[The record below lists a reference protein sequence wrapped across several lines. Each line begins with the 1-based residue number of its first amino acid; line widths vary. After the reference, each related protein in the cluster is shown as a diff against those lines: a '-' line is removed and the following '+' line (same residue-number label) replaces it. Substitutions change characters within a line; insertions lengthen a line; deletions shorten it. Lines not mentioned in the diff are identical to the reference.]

1 MSPKRVI
8 HVNDKTVE
16 KYLNEGVQLLRLME
30 KLNYTTV
37 CADILMCYGVAL
49 FTDLKSFFFVSLF
62 FFFMLTCAYLCYL
75 GTLVG
80 FEHTCGDLGTIC
92 LQVYYEKQVLPNIVK

>member
-1 MSPKRVI
+1 MKSKGVTATMKDI
-8 HVNDKTVE
+8 EIVNDESSVLTVHLHGE
-16 KYLNEGVQLLRLME
+16 AKAGATGKFEHL
-30 KLNYTTV
+30 
-37 CADILMCYGVAL
+37 AL

-62 FFFMLTCAYLCYL
+62 FLFMLTCAYLCYL

>member
-1 MSPKRVI
+1 MCKLVQF
-8 HVNDKTVE
+8 H
-16 KYLNEGVQLLRLME
+16 LNAG
-30 KLNYTTV
+30 KLHYNCTKFPIEVFPDDGEAKAGAT
-37 CADILMCYGVAL
+37 GKFEHFAL

-62 FFFMLTCAYLCYL
+62 FLFMLTCAYLCYL

-92 LQVYYEKQVLPNIVK
+92 LPVYYEKQVLPNIVK